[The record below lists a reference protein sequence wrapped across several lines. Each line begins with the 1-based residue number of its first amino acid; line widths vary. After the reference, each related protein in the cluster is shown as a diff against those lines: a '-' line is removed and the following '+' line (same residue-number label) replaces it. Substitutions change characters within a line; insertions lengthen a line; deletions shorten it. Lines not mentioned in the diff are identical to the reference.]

1 MSIFDPVTSRWKQSG
16 WKKPRGK
23 QSRLGQNGK
32 SGVKHAAAN
41 TDNVRVLDAPGPL
54 NWLSRRDDGFH
65 SNCVVYRSVR
75 MIAEAAASIP
85 VKIEG
90 PVGDEA
96 QHYLNR
102 LLRRPN
108 AHQSGI
114 ELRDALMTHLIL
126 FGNAYIEVVRGSDN
140 KVDGLYVLHPHRMRL
155 ICDSAGWPR
164 FYDYHGGGT
173 KTRHDANAVPCPIIH
188 FRLADPSHDHEGLS
202 PLNAARLPIE
212 IHSAA
217 NQWNKALFDNAARP
231 SGALVYRGQDGTS
244 RLTDTQFD
252 RLKQE
257 LQDNFQGMH
266 NAGRPLLLEGGLDW
280 ARISMSPQDMD
291 FISAKHSAARDIALA
306 FGVPPMLLG
315 IPGDNA
321 YANYAE
327 ANRAFWRQTV
337 LPLTT
342 RILDTLGRHL
352 LSDGDYRLSPQL
364 DNVPAL
370 AEERRALWQRIEKAS
385 FLTQDEKR
393 ALVGFAPLVDETSE
407 NDEATQ

>member
-1 MSIFDPVTSRWKQSG
+1 MSIFNPVTSRWKQSRLRRNG
-16 WKKPRGK
+16 QAPETRAKHGG
-23 QSRLGQNGK
+23 SRQG
-32 SGVKHAAAN
+32 
-41 TDNVRVLDAPGPL
+41 DNVRFLGAPGPL
-54 NWLSRRDDGFH
+54 NWLSPRDDGFH

-90 PVGDEA
+90 TAGDDPT
-96 QHYLNR
+96 HNTNR

-108 AHQSGI
+108 AQQSGI
-114 ELRDALMTHLIL
+114 ELRDMLMTHLIL
-126 FGNAYIEVVRGSDN
+126 FGNAYIEVIRMA
-140 KVDGLYVLHPHRMRL
+140 DGQAEALYLLHPHRVRL
-155 ICDSAGWPR
+155 ICDSDGWPR
-164 FYDYHGGGT
+164 FYDYQGGGK
-173 KTRHDANAVPCPIIH
+173 KTRHDALASPCSIIH
-188 FRLADPSHDHEGLS
+188 LRLTDPSNDHEGLS
-202 PLNAARLPIE
+202 PLSAARLPVE

-231 SGALVYRGQDGTS
+231 SGALVYRGQDGSS
-244 RLTDTQFD
+244 RLTDAQFD

-257 LQDNFQGMH
+257 LQDNFQGTQ

-327 ANRAFWRQTV
+327 ANRAFWRQTI
-337 LPLTT
+337 LPLIT
-342 RILDTLGRHL
+342 RVLDTLGRHL
-352 LSDGDYRLSPQL
+352 LHDEDYRLTPQL
-364 DNVPAL
+364 DDVPAL
-370 AEERRALWQRIEKAS
+370 ADERRALWQRIEKAS
-385 FLTQDEKR
+385 FLTRNEKR
-393 ALVGFAPLVDETSE
+393 ALVGFAPLDDAPQAQID
-407 NDEATQ
+407 NEAAQ